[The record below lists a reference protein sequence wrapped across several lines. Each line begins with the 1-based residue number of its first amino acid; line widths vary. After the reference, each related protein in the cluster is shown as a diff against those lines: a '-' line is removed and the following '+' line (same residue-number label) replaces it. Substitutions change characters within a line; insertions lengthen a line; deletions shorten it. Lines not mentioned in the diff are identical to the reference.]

1 MHNQQIIRW
10 GIIGVGDVCEIKSG
24 PAFYKAADS
33 QLLAVMRRDSD
44 KARDFAKRHLVPSYY
59 DNADTLLANSEIDAI
74 YIATPPAFHKDYA
87 LAALA
92 AGKHVYIEKPVT
104 LNAAECDD
112 IICAEQEA
120 DTKVCAAHYRRYVP
134 CFVKFAE
141 LLKGGAIGH
150 PLLATI
156 DMLQPAASKIIT
168 NTDDNWRVNPAI
180 SGGGLFHDL
189 APHQLDLLLQ
199 WFGPLVEAQGIALNQ
214 RKLNNADDCVL
225 GNAAFSSGVVFQGRW
240 HFAINAQQTRD
251 SCEIIGTEGKLSI
264 NFFGQQIIRLENAD
278 GVQEFA
284 IPNPAHIQQPMIEQV
299 NAFFRGERNNPCSIQ
314 EAKAVMELIDIFSAH

>member
-1 MHNQQIIRW
+1 MSNQQIIRW

-24 PAFYKAADS
+24 PAFYQAADS
-33 QLLAVMRRDSD
+33 QLLAVMRRDGE
-44 KARDFAKRHLVPSYY
+44 KAQDFAQRHKVPFHY
-59 DNADTLLANSEIDAI
+59 DNADALLANPDIDAV

-104 LNAAECDD
+104 LNAMECDD
-112 IICAEQEA
+112 IIRAEQHSA
-120 DTKVCAAHYRRYVP
+120 KKVCAAHYRRYVP
-134 CFVKFAE
+134 CFMKFAE
-141 LLKGGAIGH
+141 LLKSGAIGQ
-150 PLLATI
+150 PLLAAI

-168 NTDDNWRVNPAI
+168 STDDNWRVNPAL

-189 APHQLDLLLQ
+189 APHQIDLLLQ

-240 HFAINAQQTRD
+240 HFAINPQQTLD
-251 SCEIIGTEGKLSI
+251 SCEIIGTDGKLSI
-264 NFFGQQIIRLENAD
+264 NFFGQQIIRLENAV

-299 NAFFRGERNNPCSIQ
+299 NAYFRGERDNPCSIE
-314 EAKAVMELIDIFSAH
+314 EAKAVMELIDIFSTQ

>member
-1 MHNQQIIRW
+1 MSNQKVIRW

-24 PAFYKAADS
+24 PAFYKVPDS
-33 QLLAVMRRDSD
+33 QLLAVMRRDGE
-44 KARDFAKRHLVPSYY
+44 KARDFAQRHQVPLYY
-59 DNADTLLANSEIDAI
+59 SDADALFANPDIDAV

-87 LAALA
+87 IAALY
-92 AGKHVYIEKPVT
+92 AGKNVYIEKPVT

-112 IICAEQEA
+112 IIRAEQQ
-120 DTKVCAAHYRRYVP
+120 TGKKVCAAHYRRYVP

-141 LLKGGAIGH
+141 LLKSGAIGQ
-150 PLLATI
+150 PLLANI

-168 NTDDNWRVNPAI
+168 TTDDNWRVNPAL

-199 WFGPLVEAQGIALNQ
+199 WFGPLINAKGMAFNQ
-214 RKLNNADDCVL
+214 REFNKADDCVL
-225 GNAAFSSGVVFQGRW
+225 GNAKFSSGVIFQGRW

-251 SCEIIGTEGKLSI
+251 ICEVIGTEGKLSI
-264 NFFGQQIIRLENAD
+264 NFFGQQVIRLENAD
-278 GVQEFA
+278 GVQEFN

-299 NAFFRGERNNPCSIQ
+299 NNYFRDERDNPCSIQ
-314 EAKAVMELIDIFSAH
+314 EAKAVMELIDIFSSQ

>member
-1 MHNQQIIRW
+1 MSNPKIIRW

-24 PAFYKAADS
+24 PAFYKAPDS
-33 QLLAVMRRDSD
+33 QLLAVMRRDGE
-44 KARDFAKRHLVPSYY
+44 KAKDFALRHQVPLYY
-59 DNADTLLANSEIDAI
+59 SDANALLANPDIDAV
-74 YIATPPAFHKDYA
+74 YIATPPASHKDYA

-112 IICAEQEA
+112 ILHAEQEA
-120 DTKVCAAHYRRYVP
+120 NTKICAAHYRRYVP
-134 CFVKFAE
+134 SFVKFAE
-141 LLKGGAIGH
+141 LLNAGAIGQ

-156 DMLQPAASKIIT
+156 DMLQPAASNIIA
-168 NTDDNWRVNPAI
+168 NSDENWRLNPAL

-199 WFGPLVEAQGIALNQ
+199 WFGPLAEAQGIALNQ
-214 RKLNNADDCVL
+214 RKFSNADDCVL

-240 HFAINAQQTRD
+240 HFAVNAQHTRD
-251 SCEIIGTEGKLSI
+251 NCEVIGTEGKLSI

-278 GVQEFA
+278 GIQEFN
-284 IPNPAHIQQPMIEQV
+284 IPNPTHIQQPMIEQV
-299 NAFFRGERNNPCSIQ
+299 NAYFRSERENPCSIQ
-314 EAKAVMELIDIFSAH
+314 EAKAVMELIDIFSAQ